1 MRLSSYTDYTLRT
14 LMFLAR
20 RGGSAATIQ
29 DIADLHGLSRH
40 HLGKVVMDLA
50 RGGLVRTLRGR
61 GGGITLGVA
70 PGAIN
75 IGAVVRRTETGFDMA
90 ACFGATGQVCAHQ
103 GCCGLKGALEAATAA
118 YLARLDALTLADL
131 VPGRGPAMAAVPM
144 TGPKPSPIPG
154 LVISDEAASL
164 FALP

>member
-1 MRLSSYTDYTLRT
+1 MKLSSYTDYTLRT

-50 RGGLVRTLRGR
+50 RDGLVRTSRGR

-70 PGAIN
+70 PAAIN

-103 GCCGLKGALEAATAA
+103 GCCGLKTALEAATAA
-118 YLARLDALTLADL
+118 YLARLDALTLEDL
-131 VPGRGPAMAAVPM
+131 VPAAAPAAAPMSGPRPLRM
-144 TGPKPSPIPG
+144 PG
-154 LVISDEAASL
+154 LVISDERASL

>member
-1 MRLSSYTDYTLRT
+1 MKLSSYTDYTLRT

-20 RGGSAATIQ
+20 RGGQPATIQ

-50 RGGLVRTLRGR
+50 HDGMVRTWRGR
-61 GGGITLGVA
+61 GGGITLGVPA
-70 PGAIN
+70 SSIN

-90 ACFGATGQVCAHQ
+90 ACFNATDRVCAHQ

-131 VPGRGPAMAAVPM
+131 APCAPQAGGKAAA
-144 TGPKPSPIPG
+144 G
-154 LVISDEAASL
+154 LVISDEGASL
-164 FALP
+164 FAPGR

>member
-1 MRLSSYTDYTLRT
+1 M
-14 LMFLAR
+14 
-20 RGGSAATIQ
+20 
-29 DIADLHGLSRH
+29 
-40 HLGKVVMDLA
+40 
-50 RGGLVRTLRGR
+50 
-61 GGGITLGVA
+61 A

-90 ACFGATGQVCAHQ
+90 ACFGATGPVCAHQ

-131 VPGRGPAMAAVPM
+131 VPGTAHAMAAAPM
-144 TGPKPSPIPG
+144 AGPRPARIAG
-154 LVISDEAASL
+154 LVISDEPASL